1 MKLIE
6 RAQAVSTM
14 PAEREMYRAI
24 IERDQSFTGIFVV
37 AVKTTGVFCR
47 PGCPAKAPRRE
58 NVEFFANSSQALH
71 AGYRPCKRC
80 RPMDGGTTAPD
91 WVSELITNV
100 DRNPAQRHTDADLR
114 AMNIDPTRVR
124 RYFKEH
130 YGMTF
135 QAYQRARR
143 VGLAMTEVRRN
154 GHVNGVGYQ
163 HGYQSDSGFRD
174 AFARLFGSTPGRAV
188 QTNESNH
195 LLVKWIDTPLGALI
209 AGANDEGL
217 CLLEYV
223 DRRGLERQLET
234 MQRRLKCAVTP
245 GDHAHLESIARE
257 LASYFEGELTE
268 FRTPL
273 YLNGSPFQVRVWQR
287 LLEIPFGE
295 TLSYSQMATDIGRPG
310 AQRAVG
316 RANGENRIA
325 IVIPCHRVVRS
336 DGTLCG
342 YGGGMWR
349 KQWLLDHERKHSAV

>member
-1 MKLIE
+1 
-6 RAQAVSTM
+6 
-14 PAEREMYRAI
+14 MYRAMI
-24 IERDQSFTGIFVV
+24 DRDQSFVGIFVV

-80 RPMDGGTTAPD
+80 RPMDGGTAAPD
-91 WVSELITNV
+91 WVQELITKI

-114 AMNIDPTRVR
+114 AMNIDPARVR

-143 VGLAMTEVRRN
+143 VGMAMTEVRSN
-154 GHVNGVGYQ
+154 GRSNGVGYQ

-174 AFARLFGSTPGRAV
+174 AFVRLFGSTPGKVVRA
-188 QTNESNH
+188 NDSNH
-195 LLVKWIDTPLGALI
+195 VLVQWIDSPLGALI
-209 AGANDEGL
+209 AGANDDGL
-217 CLLEYV
+217 CLLEFV
-223 DRRGLERQLET
+223 DRRGLERQLEIL
-234 MQRRLKCAVTP
+234 QRRLRCIVTP
-245 GDHAHLESIARE
+245 GSNAHLTSIVHE
-257 LASYFEGELTE
+257 LHRYFDGSLTD
-268 FRTPL
+268 FQTPL
-273 YLNGSPFQVRVWQR
+273 VLDGSPFQLSVWRR
-287 LLEIPFGE
+287 LMEIPFGE
-295 TLSYSQMATDIGRPG
+295 TLSYSQMASDIGRPG

-349 KQWLLDHERKHSAV
+349 KQWLLDHERKYRAL